1 MKLMNYFNNNNMVV
15 HYVYVLSVPR
25 VTFRMN
31 ERVGGMI

>member
-25 VTFRMN
+25 VTFHTN
-31 ERVGGMI
+31 ERVEDMI

>member
-15 HYVYVLSVPR
+15 YVLNVPR

>member
-1 MKLMNYFNNNNMVV
+1 MKLMNYFNKNNMVV

-31 ERVGGMI
+31 EQVEDMI